1 MTAYS
6 AFIFDLDGT
15 LIDSA
20 PDIAEALNIGFAQ
33 NGWPKLEAHFV
44 EKFLGNGPRRLIIDI
59 LDELGVTYDELT
71 LQQTLQC
78 YQQAYLAN
86 PAGHTRIFP
95 HVREDLEALK
105 SAGIKLG
112 ICTNKTHAI
121 TAKVLQQLGLSE
133 LFDVALGAD
142 VVPACKP
149 DPKHLLAVADAMN
162 LVSGGWAYVGDTP
175 IDQQA
180 AVGADVPFFV
190 VPWGG
195 GPEVEISAKQRLSRL
210 ADLLQV

>member
-1 MTAYS
+1 MTVYS

-20 PDIAEALNIGFAQ
+20 PDIAEALNIGFAE
-33 NGWPKLEAHFV
+33 NGWPKLEAAYV
-44 EKFLGNGPRRLIIDI
+44 EKFLGNGPRRLITDI
-59 LDELGVTYDELT
+59 LDELDIQYDDVTV
-71 LQQTLQC
+71 QQTLER
-78 YQQAYLAN
+78 YQQAYMAN
-86 PAGHTRIFP
+86 PASHTRIFP

-105 SAGIKLG
+105 LAGMKLG

-142 VVPACKP
+142 AVPACKP
-149 DPKHLLAVADAMN
+149 DPKHLLAVAEAMN
-162 LVSGGWAYVGDTP
+162 LVSGNWAYVGDTP

-180 AVGADVPFFV
+180 AVGADAPFFV

-195 GPEVEISAKQRLSRL
+195 GPEVEVSSTQRLSRL